1 MLTTYLFYFFPSLSG
16 VSEVMTIVSDLLLS
30 AEEKGSSS
38 EETIKE
44 TTALRS
50 LLEATG
56 NTLHHLTG
64 GQMDLAK
71 TVEIRR
77 QHGNTGRGTGAGM
90 ASAVT
95 VEDSGVM
102 VMNDDGG
109 TNGVGFSFTV
119 RRKRSEREGKEKRK
133 RWEEEKGKRTER
145 ERKEKGRVTKEC
157 AKNDECVLCCVMC
170 VVALRPFNSI

>member
-77 QHGNTGRGTGAGM
+77 QHGNTGRGAGAGMGAGM

-119 RRKRSEREGKEKRK
+119 RRKRREREAKEN
-133 RWEEEKGKRTER
+133 GKRTER
-145 ERKEKGRVTKEC
+145 EEKEKGRATKEC

>member
-1 MLTTYLFYFFPSLSG
+1 
-16 VSEVMTIVSDLLLS
+16 MTIVSDLLLS

-50 LLEATG
+50 LLGATG

-109 TNGVGFSFTV
+109 TNGVVGFSFTV
-119 RRKRSEREGKEKRK
+119 RRKRRERD
-133 RWEEEKGKRTER
+133 GKRRRER

-157 AKNDECVLCCVMC
+157 AKNDECVLCCV
-170 VVALRPFNSI
+170 